1 MPKTL
6 QGQTMKN
13 VLFVLIFV
21 LFAGCMSDRERYE
34 KEFTDGC
41 LRKNYPLQGKEAQK
55 ACECFAKLMTSKLT
69 DDDIRVAMTER
80 STAREEYELLRKM
93 RRLEREVLGDKQAF
107 EKYIRECMQK

>member
-1 MPKTL
+1 
-6 QGQTMKN
+6 MKN

-55 ACECFAKLMTSKLT
+55 ACECFAKLMTSRFSDEELSIALKKYHT
-69 DDDIRVAMTER
+69 PQER
-80 STAREEYELLRKM
+80 QLISQKM
-93 RRLEREVLGDKQAF
+93 NYVEREVLGDKQAF